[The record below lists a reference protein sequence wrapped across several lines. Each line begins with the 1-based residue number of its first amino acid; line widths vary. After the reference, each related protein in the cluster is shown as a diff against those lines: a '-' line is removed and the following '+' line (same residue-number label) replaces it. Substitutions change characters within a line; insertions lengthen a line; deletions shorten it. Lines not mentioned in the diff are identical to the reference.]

1 MSIVNLLNKQTGRLA
16 LTAASAVCVF
26 SLAINTASA
35 GDREKAKFIHDRI
48 AGVPPETIAG
58 PGNDVLD
65 LMEQDITGGN
75 VAAAITRAMNDPNFL
90 NVKVKNMV
98 IPWTNEDQTVFAPL
112 NDTAA
117 TIIGYIRDGRDFRGI
132 LSDDLIYV
140 GVDPALNSFPYSN
153 SNNDHYIQMEH
164 QNLNLRT
171 VLQSQTQSSTI
182 GQPAEAVAGITTTR
196 ANARAFFYGGT
207 NRAMFRFTMMNYLC
221 TDLEEVKDITRTN
234 NYVRQDVSR
243 SPGGDS
249 EIFLNNCVGCHAGMD
264 GMAGAYA
271 YHQWGPNIFDDNN
284 DADTQSMLY
293 QTTAITYQVDGV
305 DIEAPT
311 RVTHKHRINPTNF
324 EYGWVTPDDR
334 WTNYWRTG
342 QNAKLGWA
350 NNTTQAVRS
359 VPASTP
365 GAAVGNAAL
374 LGQELANT
382 TAFARC
388 QVLKVYRHVCLSDPA
403 EATLQTLT
411 TNFVNSTYDM
421 RTVFTDSVINCMN
434 SNPNL

>member
-1 MSIVNLLNKQTGRLA
+1 MSIANLLNKQTGRAA
-16 LTAASAVCVF
+16 LVAASAVCVF

-48 AGVPPETIAG
+48 AGVPATNA
-58 PGNDVLD
+58 VLATMTTD
-65 LMEQDITGGN
+65 
-75 VAAAITRAMNDPNFL
+75 VAAGGASIRNAVTTAMNDPNFL

-98 IPWTNEDQTVFAPL
+98 MPWTNKDETVFADF
-112 NDTAA
+112 NDAAA
-117 TIIGYIRDGRDFRGI
+117 TITGYIRDGKDFRGI
-132 LSDDLIYV
+132 LFDNVIYT
-140 GVDPALNSFPYSN
+140 GNAGGLPAYSTT
-153 SNNDHYIQMEH
+153 NNNHYIQMEH

-171 VLQSQTQSSTI
+171 VLQEQVQSTVT
-182 GQPAEAVAGITTTR
+182 GYPTEAIAGVTTTR
-196 ANARAFFYGGT
+196 QAARAFMYAGT
-207 NRAMFRFTMMNYLC
+207 NRAVFRANLMSYLC
-221 TDLEEVKDITRTN
+221 TDLEEIKDITRTN

-271 YHQWGPNIFDDNN
+271 YYTWGPNVFDDNL
-284 DADTQSMLY
+284 DPETQSMTY
-293 QTTAITYQVDGV
+293 HTTAITYQVDGA
-305 DIEAPT
+305 DIAAPT
-311 RVTHKHRINPTNF
+311 RTTRKHRINRTNF
-324 EYGWVTPDDR
+324 IYGWETSDDS

-342 QNAKLGWA
+342 QNAKLEWA
-350 NNTTQAVRS
+350 NNSPQAS
-359 VPASTP
+359 IAVPASIP

-382 TAFARC
+382 NAFARC
-388 QVLKVYRHVCLSDPA
+388 QVTKVYRHVCLNDPA

-421 RTVFTDSVINCMN
+421 RTVFTDSVIDCMN